1 MSQVI
6 VPDGRNLHKQKK
18 GTVLTI
24 QNHTENTLECE
35 ALSCEQGFGVSKD
48 APRSDVSGGCKERTK
63 HVYQIKTMYLQKVK
77 CSSN

>member
-6 VPDGRNLHKQKK
+6 VPDGSNLHKQKK

-24 QNHTENTLECE
+24 QNHTENTFGCV

-48 APRSDVSGGCKERTK
+48 APRSDVRRWLQGKN
-63 HVYQIKTMYLQKVK
+63 KTHLSDQNNVPAKGQVLQ
-77 CSSN
+77 